1 MDSATETLL
10 RDLEAS
16 PTDLRKLVVSALWR
30 DRSSITIESEAVA
43 RWERDDPHR
52 WASVQA
58 WLLSRGVTIMVLRPR
73 SSTVTPPPARTSQ
86 GPESPP
92 AGTRG

>member
-73 SSTVTPPPARTSQ
+73 SSTVTSPPARTSQ
-86 GPESPP
+86 GPEPPP
-92 AGTRG
+92 AGMRG